1 MQKRTWIG
9 IFWGLI
15 FFFSVGFGEASP
27 YYNKRFDFF
36 LDLPAQYKVEELDR
50 PSQTA
55 VVVTGPDDVVIN
67 VVVSDNPFSGNLKEV
82 DEETKMR
89 IGFDLVSRLSYFTRL
104 GTFPR
109 AVINE
114 RDGMQ
119 FYRIRWSYFA
129 MEKRNDYLDL
139 VTYQY
144 PLGDKLYTLTL
155 AAWRPDFPKYEAE
168 LEKIVS
174 SFKRIDPGAINPS
187 SESDK
192 GGSPE

>member
-1 MQKRTWIG
+1 MQKRNWVG
-9 IFWGLI
+9 LFCGLI
-15 FFFSVGFGEASP
+15 CFFSLSLGETSP

-55 VVVTGPDDVVIN
+55 IVATGPDDVVIN
-67 VVVSDNPFSGNLKEV
+67 VVVTENPFSGDLKEV
-82 DEETKMR
+82 DKEIKMQA
-89 IGFDLVSRLSYFTRL
+89 GFALARRLGYFTRV
-104 GTFPR
+104 GTFPN
-109 AVINE
+109 AIINE

-119 FYRIRWSYFA
+119 FYRVRWSYFA

-144 PLGDKLYTLTL
+144 PLGDKLYTLTF
-155 AAWRPDFPKYEAE
+155 AAWRPDFPKYEGE
-168 LEKIVS
+168 LEKIIS
-174 SFKRIDPGAINPS
+174 SFKLVDPGAINV
-187 SESDK
+187 SDK